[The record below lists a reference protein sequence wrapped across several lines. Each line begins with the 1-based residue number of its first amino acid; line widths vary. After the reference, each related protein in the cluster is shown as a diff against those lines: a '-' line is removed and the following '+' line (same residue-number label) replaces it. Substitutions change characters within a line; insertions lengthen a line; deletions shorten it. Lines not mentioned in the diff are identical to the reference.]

1 MESLWGEP
9 ERVHV
14 RAERGAVACV
24 CHQNVSETQATEY
37 PKSTH
42 REL

>member
-1 MESLWGEP
+1 MTLWGEP

-24 CHQNVSETQATEY
+24 IRMYWN
-37 PKSTH
+37 
-42 REL
+42 